1 MSNTQNEKISNMSGA
16 TYIKDTALIPIVQD
30 SSNKIITVS
39 QLADKVNEKQNQII
53 SKLWEDV
60 QRATHSE
67 FLIKSVKQLNNI
79 VAKHE
84 YRLGQSETLSLEAKK
99 TVDILFHAVDELTAR
114 EKGNHHA
121 IKHLERD
128 VQDNRKAIAHLNRR
142 IDILDPEKFTSYLNA
157 LVADLNETKEKH
169 DTEISYI
176 NGWIESTTTYLTNT
190 DNENFTYLCS
200 YVHFGQAEYWQT
212 ATASDLLEY
221 VGSKPTT
228 PPCNSGTCGC

>member
-39 QLADKVNEKQNQII
+39 QLTDKVNEKQNQII

-67 FLIKSVKQLNNI
+67 FLIKNVKQLNNI

-84 YRLGQSETLSLEAKK
+84 YRLGQSEKLSLDTKK

-114 EKGNHHA
+114 EKSNHHA
-121 IKHLERD
+121 IKNLERD
-128 VQDNRKAIAHLNRR
+128 IRDNRKAIAYLNRR
-142 IDILDPEKFTSYLNA
+142 IDEVNQNTSYLNS
-157 LVADLNETKEKH
+157 LVDDLNEAKEKH
-169 DTEISYI
+169 DSDISYI
-176 NGWIESTTTYLTNT
+176 NGWIESTTTYLTNR
-190 DNENFTYLCS
+190 DDENFAYLCS
-200 YVHFGQAEYWQT
+200 YVHFGQSEYWQT

-228 PPCNSGTCGC
+228 PPCNSCTCGS

>member
-30 SSNKIITVS
+30 NSNKIITVS
-39 QLADKVNEKQNQII
+39 QLTDKINEKQNQII

-67 FLIKSVKQLNNI
+67 FLIKNVKQLNNI

-84 YRLGQSETLSLEAKK
+84 YRLGQSEKLSLDTKK

-114 EKGNHHA
+114 EKCNHHA

-128 VQDNRKAIAHLNRR
+128 VQDNCKAIAHLNRR
-142 IDILDPEKFTSYLNA
+142 IDKVNQSTSYLNS
-157 LVADLNETKEKH
+157 LVDDLNEVKEKH
-169 DTEISYI
+169 DSDISYI
-176 NGWIESTTTYLTNT
+176 INR
-190 DNENFTYLCS
+190 DNENFAYLCS
-200 YVHFGQAEYWQT
+200 YVHFGQAEYWQI

-228 PPCNSGTCGC
+228 PPCNSCTCGS